1 MFEKSEERKE
11 MLKELKPILKQK
23 AKFTAF
29 CDHAFNYELIVDGI
43 KYCFAI
49 ISDDD
54 FIAEMEVEWLLDLKN
69 VKYFENSIW
78 LLDTKHGWHIA
89 GSKTYNP

>member
-11 MLKELKPILKQK
+11 MLKELNAILKQK

-29 CDHAFNYELIVDGI
+29 CDGVFNYEVIIDSI

-54 FIAEMEVEWLLDLKN
+54 FISEMEVEWLLDLKN

-78 LLDTKHGWHIA
+78 LLDVNHGWHIA